1 MGDRRNLP
9 TVEILMVVSQRSLLA
24 KIALLIFISSCGVG
38 HC

>member
-24 KIALLIFISSCGVG
+24 KIALLIY
-38 HC
+38 